1 MIDRAA
7 IRARYDAIFPQGGEC
22 GLAGAA
28 TKTDA
33 GLEIACGLDE
43 QYYPK
48 GIKVAKAAL
57 KNLSIIYDN
66 FHGDWNYTIKP
77 KKSVAS

>member
-1 MIDRAA
+1 MFSFISINWRGKPLLSHQV
-7 IRARYDAIFPQGGEC
+7 IIQ
-22 GLAGAA
+22 LIAA

-33 GLEIACGLDE
+33 GLKIACSLDE

-48 GIKVAKAAL
+48 GIKVPKAAL
-57 KNLSIIYDN
+57 KNLNIIYDD

-77 KKSVAS
+77 KKSVPS

>member
-1 MIDRAA
+1 MIVPPYAPGTM
-7 IRARYDAIFPQGGEC
+7 RYFP
-22 GLAGAA
+22 GAA
-28 TKTDA
+28 NAVLRAPPPKRDA
-33 GLEIACGLDE
+33 GLKIACGLDE

>member
-22 GLAGAA
+22 GLAGL
-28 TKTDA
+28 K
-33 GLEIACGLDE
+33 IACGLDE